1 MPPTRRTLRLFP
13 ALVPAL
19 VALCL
24 LTSYVSP
31 SLDTSSISTV
41 EKEAWSDSSRCFH
54 MMQDESPEIQPLD
67 RFAPVNAEIREFR
80 EDIIGTKSHCCE
92 NLTPGEDGYCGDML
106 NVGEWTW
113 LEYEVQQ
120 VDEDVV
126 SILMSNAKNWGG
138 SGTWFYSHPIV
149 VSAKTGLPYSPPEVW
164 STQSIETLKNQLPD
178 IFMADPCVKSGREEM
193 SDPFNEPVLLA
204 LIEGLKADMENN
216 PQLVVKNDEW
226 HWVMDDHCRF
236 SNACH
241 RLWTVP
247 TGVAFEP

>member
-1 MPPTRRTLRLFP
+1 MSPTPRTLRLFP

-31 SLDTSSISTV
+31 SLDTPSISTV

-67 RFAPVNAEIREFR
+67 RFASVNAEIREFR
-80 EDIIGTKSHCCE
+80 KDMIGTKNHCCDHPNCE
-92 NLTPGEDGYCGDML
+92 CAL

-120 VDEDVV
+120 LDEDVV
-126 SILMSNAKNWGG
+126 SILLSNTKNWGG

-149 VSAKTGLPYSPPEVW
+149 VSAKTGLPISPPEVW
-164 STQSIETLKNQLPD
+164 PTLSMVTLKTRLPG
-178 IFMADPCVKSGREEM
+178 IFTADPCAESLWKSK
-193 SDPFNEPVLLA
+193 SDSGKDSFLLA
-204 LIEGLKADMENN
+204 FINGLKTDMQEN
-216 PQLVVKNDEW
+216 PQLVVKDDEW
-226 HWVMDDHCRF
+226 HWVVDDHNGF

-241 RLWTVP
+241 RLWTIP
-247 TGVAFEP
+247 TGVMFEP

>member
-1 MPPTRRTLRLFP
+1 MPPARRPLRLFP

-31 SLDTSSISTV
+31 SLDTPSISTV

-54 MMQDESPEIQPLD
+54 MMQDESPEIKPLD
-67 RFAPVNAEIREFR
+67 RFASVNAEIREFR
-80 EDIIGTKSHCCE
+80 EDMIGTESHCCE
-92 NLTPGEDGYCGDML
+92 KLTPGEDGYCGDML

-120 VDEDVV
+120 LDEDVV
-126 SILMSNAKNWGG
+126 SILLSNAKNWGG

-149 VSAKTGLPYSPPEVW
+149 VSAKTGLPISPPEVW
-164 STQSIETLKNQLPD
+164 PTLSMVTLKNRLPN
-178 IFMADPCVKSGREEM
+178 IFTADPCAQSLWKSK
-193 SDPFNEPVLLA
+193 SDSEKDSFLLA
-204 LIEGLKADMENN
+204 FINGLKSDMKEN

-226 HWVMDDHCRF
+226 HWVVDDHNGF

-241 RLWTVP
+241 RLWTIP
-247 TGVAFEP
+247 TGVKFEP

>member
-1 MPPTRRTLRLFP
+1 MPLARRILRLFP
-13 ALVPAL
+13 TLAPAL
-19 VALCL
+19 IGLCL
-24 LTSYVSP
+24 LASFAS
-31 SLDTSSISTV
+31 TSSHVPTVTKV

-54 MMQDESPEIQPLD
+54 MMQDEWPEIQPLD
-67 RFAPVNAEIREFR
+67 RFASANAEIREFR
-80 EDIIGTKSHCCE
+80 EDMIGTKSHCCNHPNCE
-92 NLTPGEDGYCGDML
+92 GAL